1 MTVSPT
7 NENLVFVGGVNTW
20 QSNDGGINW
29 NISSHWYGGGGVEY
43 KHADEHYL
51 RYNEDNGILYSA
63 NDGGLYYSNNDGQ
76 TWIDISDGLQISQF
90 YRSGVS
96 QTNSDLII
104 SGAQDNGT
112 LLMNGSN
119 FWSAVRGGDGMECAI
134 DPTNPNIMY
143 STVYYGALSKSNNG
157 GGSWNDI
164 APANDG
170 AWVTPFT
177 LDPSNP
183 NRIVAGYEEVWE
195 LSLIHI

>member
-1 MTVSPT
+1 MRQIFSDGLQTEQILEDKDGMIYHLPVSPSD
-7 NENLVFVGGVNTW
+7 ENLIFVGGVNTW
-20 QSNDGGINW
+20 QSNDGGVNW

-63 NDGGLYYSNNDGQ
+63 NDGGLYFSNNDGQ
-76 TWIDISDGLQISQF
+76 TWTDISDGLQISQF

-112 LLMNGSN
+112 LLMNGLN

-134 DPTNPNIMY
+134 DPSNQNIMY
-143 STVYYGALSKSNNG
+143 STVYYGA
-157 GGSWNDI
+157 
-164 APANDG
+164 
-170 AWVTPFT
+170 
-177 LDPSNP
+177 
-183 NRIVAGYEEVWE
+183 
-195 LSLIHI
+195 